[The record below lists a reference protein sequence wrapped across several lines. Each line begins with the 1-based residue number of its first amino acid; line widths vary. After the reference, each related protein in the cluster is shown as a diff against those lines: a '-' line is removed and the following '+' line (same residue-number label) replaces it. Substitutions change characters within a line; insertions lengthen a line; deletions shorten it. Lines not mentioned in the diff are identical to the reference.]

1 MLAIPSHFAGPR
13 AKSTK
18 WVQATAFGLE
28 QAFAP
33 HSEACMPTWA
43 RASRWA
49 RPLALRFD
57 ARPCGP
63 GPLRC
68 SGLAGG
74 CETRPPEAALRASPL
89 GARPVLATG
98 APAARRNLPG
108 PALLGVEQARHRP
121 RPPPCRRQ
129 RCIPAGKA
137 LRCPKAGAGG
147 CGGACAAPS
156 TAAQRGLSPD
166 TKPACAGFVPGEG
179 RPRLAAGRAVPGG
192 PARTLYAAPRPAAL
206 RSDRSRPAERGAQG
220 TRSAARGAAV
230 KPPRPPAP
238 ALPRR
243 CRQAAKR
250 ALPRSAPGRA
260 QAACNMEGRDAASQQ
275 DKGVTGKIAL
285 ICPVPELPK
294 YGVTISAGAS

>member
-1 MLAIPSHFAGPR
+1 MSPHTHADWLPAVGP
-13 AKSTK
+13 
-18 WVQATAFGLE
+18 E
-28 QAFAP
+28 QAFATHP
-33 HSEACMPTWA
+33 EAGMPTWA
-43 RASRWA
+43 RASQWA

-63 GPLRC
+63 GSLRC

-74 CETRPPEAALRASPL
+74 CETCPPEAALRATPL
-89 GARPVLATG
+89 GARPVLATA

-108 PALLGVEQARHRP
+108 PALLGVEQARHRL
-121 RPPPCRRQ
+121 RPPSCQEQ

-137 LRCPKAGAGG
+137 RRYPKAGAGG

-156 TAAQRGLSPD
+156 TAAQRGES
-166 TKPACAGFVPGEG
+166 
-179 RPRLAAGRAVPGG
+179 AVSGG

-220 TRSAARGAAV
+220 TRSAAKGAAV

-243 CRQAAKR
+243 CMHAAKP
-250 ALPRSAPGRA
+250 AFAMTATGRKPTV
-260 QAACNMEGRDAASQQ
+260 AANRRLVGPDWSGQPLEPL
-275 DKGVTGKIAL
+275 T
-285 ICPVPELPK
+285 
-294 YGVTISAGAS
+294 

>member
-1 MLAIPSHFAGPR
+1 MKLSPRRRMKRPPFAKIR
-13 AKSTK
+13 
-18 WVQATAFGLE
+18 QAAFGPE
-28 QAFAP
+28 HAFATHP
-33 HSEACMPTWA
+33 EASMPTWA

-57 ARPCGP
+57 ARPFGP

-89 GARPVLATG
+89 GARPVLATA

-121 RPPPCRRQ
+121 RPSPCRRQ

-137 LRCPKAGAGG
+137 LRYPKAGAGG

-179 RPRLAAGRAVPGG
+179 RPRLAAGRAVSGG

-220 TRSAARGAAV
+220 TRSAAKGAAV
-230 KPPRPPAP
+230 KPPHPPAP
-238 ALPRR
+238 ALGRR
-243 CRQAAKR
+243 CRQVAKR
-250 ALPRSAPGRA
+250 AFTMTA
-260 QAACNMEGRDAASQQ
+260 
-275 DKGVTGKIAL
+275 TGCKQPPCSPAWI
-285 ICPVPELPK
+285 EN
-294 YGVTISAGAS
+294 